1 MEKEEIKKI
10 VKDLRNGR
18 FKLISKEKISEIDL
32 LEISER
38 LKDDSNFDIRQLI
51 DIILLNN
58 INENCDW
65 NIGSVLQHFDYNN
78 IIVALDNVPTNKRGY
93 LYDSIGF
100 CWVLGECP
108 YKNDKV
114 INFLYEVIE
123 NGRNPESW
131 WKAAFS
137 LECNKQFKKKLKKLW
152 NNFVG
157 RKFK

>member
-114 INFLYEVIE
+114 INFLY
-123 NGRNPESW
+123 
-131 WKAAFS
+131 
-137 LECNKQFKKKLKKLW
+137 
-152 NNFVG
+152 
-157 RKFK
+157 